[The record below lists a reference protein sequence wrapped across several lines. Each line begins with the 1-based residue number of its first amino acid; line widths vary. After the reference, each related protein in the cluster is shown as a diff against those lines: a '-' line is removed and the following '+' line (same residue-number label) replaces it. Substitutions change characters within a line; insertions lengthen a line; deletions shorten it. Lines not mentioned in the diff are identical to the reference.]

1 MADKGTK
8 TRAKAK
14 REPESVLG
22 SLPATRPE
30 RLGRPRRGAAKA
42 AAREVPV
49 AKAQGRGARPAKAAP
64 PRAKAPAPKTAKA
77 ATKRAKPAA
86 KRAPVKAHGPAA
98 VSAGCPPLERS
109 RASEPPPRPIGAPSG
124 TELVTTAIQAT
135 GELARIGL
143 TVGGQVLKRAVDR
156 IPRP

>member
-8 TRAKAK
+8 TKAKAK

-42 AAREVPV
+42 
-49 AKAQGRGARPAKAAP
+49 
-64 PRAKAPAPKTAKA
+64 PAPKTAKA
-77 ATKRAKPAA
+77 ATKRAKPAP
-86 KRAPVKAHGPAA
+86 RSAPAATPEKAHGPAA

-124 TELVTTAIQAT
+124 TELLTTAIQAT

>member
-8 TRAKAK
+8 TKAKAK
-14 REPESVLG
+14 RKPESVLG

-30 RLGRPRRGAAKA
+30 RLGRPRRAAA
-42 AAREVPV
+42 QAAREVPV
-49 AKAQGRGARPAKAAP
+49 AKVQARGPRPAKPVP
-64 PRAKAPAPKTAKA
+64 PRAKAPAART
-77 ATKRAKPAA
+77 
-86 KRAPVKAHGPAA
+86 HGPAA
-98 VSAGCPPLERS
+98 VSAGCPPLERPHG
-109 RASEPPPRPIGAPSG
+109 EPPPRPIGAPSG